1 MAKKTTVQNQD
12 LNREERIYK
21 SEKSRIE
28 YNENS
33 SKKRMRRRLIEG
45 LGKIATG
52 RRQEGVDIVRNAV
65 KKRTE
70 DNVRNTV
77 ERNANETIHRIEQER
92 YGGANDG
99 TRCSQDPPN
108 EGLHV
113 EKQTNQEQQSRH
125 LDNSRQLPDKREG
138 ANGMTVDELAKL
150 NKLKKTN
157 PEKYNEEMKHI
168 FGVERGNGVAAGE
181 QVKVDNNEK
190 HGFKL

>member
-52 RRQEGVDIVRNAV
+52 RRQAGVDIVRNAV

-77 ERNANETIHRIEQER
+77 EKNANETIHRIEQER

-99 TRCSQDPPN
+99 PRRSQDRPN

-113 EKQTNQEQQSRH
+113 EKQTHQEQQSRH

-150 NKLKKTN
+150 NELKKTN
-157 PEKYNEEMKHI
+157 PEKYNEEMKRI
-168 FGVERGNGVAAGE
+168 FGVGRGSGVATGE
-181 QVKVDNNEK
+181 QVKMGNNEK